1 MKVYSILSILAISCI
16 SCVFLIFRQC
26 FKWSFLLILRSF
38 VCLLLLFF
46 FLHIVIYT
54 SPLRKENKSPIE
66 NNRKYSVEKNTN
78 IVPLKDFY
86 FGAKDVSGPSDQ
98 RYINN
103 REIKRPMS
111 CLVINTLN

>member
-1 MKVYSILSILAISCI
+1 MV
-16 SCVFLIFRQC
+16 IFIN
-26 FKWSFLLILRSF
+26 SSL
-38 VCLLLLFF
+38 VCLFVVLF

-98 RYINN
+98 RYN

-111 CLVINTLN
+111 SLVINTLN